1 MNAEILLYTFKWD
14 LCILIGIT
22 MTQVIKQGESK
33 YIGKTNLLVAANLQ
47 HEMKVGH
54 FLGRPAC
61 LWMGVL
67 WI

>member
-1 MNAEILLYTFKWD
+1 MNAEILICTHVNEICAQVFKR
-14 LCILIGIT
+14 
-22 MTQVIKQGESK
+22 GESK
-33 YIGKTNLLVAANLQ
+33 YIKKSFLLVAANLQ